1 MEREAKIKLGRIIV
15 SAGMLGIAHLVSSS
29 EQPLW
34 QQLLIYLPAYLVAGY
49 DVVLEA
55 FESIREGEVFS
66 EDLLMSIATIGALII
81 GFVPNGSPMFPEA
94 VFVML
99 FFQVGELF
107 EDMAEDRSRRSIA
120 KMMDIRPDTA
130 TVIRSGKE
138 CTVHPSELELDEY
151 IIIRPGDLRPQESSL
166 YR

>member
-15 SAGMLGIAHLVSSS
+15 SAGMLVIAYLVSSS
-29 EQPLW
+29 VQPLW

-81 GFVPNGSPMFPEA
+81 GFEIGRAHV
-94 VFVML
+94 
-99 FFQVGELF
+99 
-107 EDMAEDRSRRSIA
+107 
-120 KMMDIRPDTA
+120 
-130 TVIRSGKE
+130 
-138 CTVHPSELELDEY
+138 
-151 IIIRPGDLRPQESSL
+151 
-166 YR
+166 